1 MKKTICHVL
10 VFAMLLSLFASVL
23 PSLDLHAAGSYT
35 FDFTKGDS
43 PVVVIDAQL
52 IAENGGATNFNIPS
66 GAFSVT
72 VIGNIDVTLI
82 FTEDITI
89 DRTADTANSLTTL
102 ASELQTAGKRLAE
115 SDDSWAYSET
125 DGEYYIPT
133 CPFRVTGGARV
144 RVSFSGESVFRAGY
158 NGWISD
164 GLSVTN
170 VHGNNGTT
178 GYKGGYAAVQVDGDS
193 SLTIDAAP
201 NGLEAYGAY
210 PLAGQPLPTNSSQNY
225 PDNPLYVNPYF
236 NAYYDEANNRRQ
248 ELSGTSGRYDTP
260 DGIVLANNN
269 EANGGGAGIGG
280 GVSHNT
286 KTIQKT
292 YGYADGTP
300 GEIIINGGVITAA
313 GGHQAAG
320 IGGGINSSSTTSKI
334 EINGGTVIAVGG
346 RWACG
351 IGDGDSLNSY
361 TSDAYLAEKQIVIN
375 GGTVNAYGGTASAAI
390 GTTDNIQNR
399 NASHGL
405 TIALAG
411 GKITA
416 LSGEADTTKGDE
428 CATAAI
434 GAGQNTNM
442 NDNSISV
449 SAKATV
455 SAASFSQ
462 YAISD
467 CGTNAGEIPSVN
479 IDPDGYMYLARF
491 ANAYVADEANRE
503 FVCYHVKADEKGNP
517 MLLAI
522 KTTEI
527 EDFDETT
534 YDDCYYALNRT
545 NKRYYLV
552 NANGSV
558 MTEAQA
564 RQEGLTDYTVD
575 LTDGLLYPNEIP
587 DLTYYYLTNKIVEK
601 YSVPAK
607 YKAIAMTLPDPTMV
621 SVSGT
626 YILRVP
632 DNAATATTEDD
643 TFVVIQKPTAGTSSG
658 TIDASHDT
666 HVSAGANDGS
676 VNLTPNITEDAVAK
690 ELISLAVDYDSEEL
704 IQKYHGRFYPTT
716 YAYTVYLPRMS
727 GSAIDFDLSFAYET
741 TDVDTIDIIEGTH
754 TKEVFSGSELI
765 GSHAI
770 SFTLEENAEKMEI
783 WIKKSDEMDP
793 LTRRIPTV
801 TYKITVI
808 RKPLYVLEMKPLSKV
823 YDGEPVEAVVEHMYI
838 PGEGLSD
845 NIGLTDLKDK
855 DPVDGERR
863 NSYSV
868 NNGPFADMAALTKYA
883 LPTFGSNGQQTFSYS
898 FRQGWNRYDG
908 EVDLTVTHSVKAL
921 NEPGQFHVITDI
933 LYVSNRVTQTLTTT
947 IQVDLVQ
954 GTVTTPGVDSD
965 GAYSESIADFEIV
978 KNSTDTSASII
989 LQSDDSAHRYKY
1001 TLITVDIG
1009 AATINST
1016 MTEQEVA
1023 DAKNA
1028 AVQNAI
1034 DKMTQNLENNHWTMA
1049 SETVEYTKGVYDATF
1064 LLNIET
1070 ATSVKSNNSGTN
1082 LDPSKV
1088 SYQIDNQ
1095 TVTGRVL
1102 VTATYDHD
1110 VDMTYLLTAEDME
1123 NIDYEYHIAATG
1135 GVGSGEVL
1143 RDAPSDAGTYHVR
1156 ATLEADTFEAE
1167 GIDEFVIERRVIH
1180 ITGVKNWRTYLSET
1194 QIAEIAQNRMPV
1206 LEVAGYE
1213 SFVFDNLVDG
1223 HEGQIEVIM
1232 KPNVKLDASLQS
1244 AVNYYEGGAQL
1255 QISYTPTKILILPVR
1270 LNESD
1275 SVTKNYRFPDAQI
1288 SKRYENDDGYTWY
1301 WFSVPGEL
1309 SYVVDDAMFKKE
1321 EGDSPWQ
1328 KFWPDA
1334 KGEPLQWA
1342 VDENG
1347 NFVVNEDGSM
1357 EPHPDE
1363 KRIDYHSPSNSQHR
1377 EYIYIHTVNQ
1387 GEKQARYAVDIEYG
1401 ALQYTYSKT
1410 IWNVNTHEYVSVDAE
1425 SYWSGNE
1432 GFNNKITIINRS
1444 NRDIYYSAEAVL
1456 DAYFGAGC
1464 EVFLSEEATMPEED
1478 ERSATITSVTVF
1490 RTAENADEA
1499 ESESFYVYLDGT
1511 PQMSSPNDGLRST
1524 GKVTITITSTK
1535 PNAQNE

>member
-23 PSLDLHAAGSYT
+23 PANLLHAAGSYT
-35 FDFTKGDS
+35 FDFDQGDS

-52 IAENGGATNFNIPS
+52 IAEKGGATHFNIPS
-66 GAFSVT
+66 GVFSVT

-82 FTEDITI
+82 FGAQDDPVTI
-89 DRTADTANSLTTL
+89 DRTADTDGGLTSL
-102 ASELQTAGKRLAE
+102 AADLQTAGIRLAE
-115 SDDSWAYSET
+115 NDDSWVYNET
-125 DGEYYIPT
+125 DNEYYIPT
-133 CPFRVTGGARV
+133 CPFRVMGGARV
-144 RVSFSGESVFRAGY
+144 RVSFAGETELRAGY

-164 GLSVTN
+164 GSSVTN
-170 VHGNNGTT
+170 AHGNNGTT
-178 GYKGGYAAVQVDGDS
+178 GYKGGYAAIQVDGNS
-193 SLTIDAAP
+193 SLVIDAAP

-210 PLAGQPLPTNSSQNY
+210 PLAGQRVNNQQY

-236 NAYYDEANNRRQ
+236 NAYYNEATDSRVG
-248 ELSGTSGRYDTP
+248 LSGQEYISPPGVTDKY
-260 DGIVLANNN
+260 
-269 EANGGGAGIGG
+269 NGGGAGIGG
-280 GVSHNT
+280 GASHDTTTVNHT
-286 KTIQKT
+286 NHN
-292 YGYADGTP
+292 YLAGTP
-300 GEIIINGGVITAA
+300 GEIIINGGIITAA

-320 IGGGINSSSTTSKI
+320 IGGGVNSSSTTSRI
-334 EINGGTVIAVGG
+334 EINGGTITAIGG

-351 IGDGDSLNSY
+351 IGDGDSIQGVESK
-361 TSDAYLAEKQIVIN
+361 AYISEKQIVIN
-375 GGTVNAYGGTASAAI
+375 GGTVDAYGGTAAAAI
-390 GTTDNIQNR
+390 GTTDEIFTQYDSNV
-399 NASHGL
+399 HGL
-405 TIALAG
+405 TITLAG
-411 GKITA
+411 GTITA
-416 LSGEADTTKGDE
+416 LSGEAQRGNE
-428 CATAAI
+428 SATAAI
-434 GAGQNTNM
+434 GAGEGTDM

-449 SAKATV
+449 SAAATI

-462 YAISD
+462 YAISN
-467 CGTNAGEIPSVN
+467 CGTDAKEIPSVN

-491 ANAYVADEANRE
+491 DAAYVSSDKNRD
-503 FVCYHVKADEKGNP
+503 FVCYHVMADAKGNP
-517 MLLAI
+517 MLVTYEAYDVA
-522 KTTEI
+522 
-527 EDFDETT
+527 DFDGDLYTGL
-534 YDDCYYALNRT
+534 YYALNRA
-545 NKRYYLV
+545 NKKYYLV
-552 NANGSV
+552 NPDGTP
-558 MTEAQA
+558 MTNEDAVRA
-564 RQEGLTDYTVD
+564 GLTDYTVD
-575 LTDGLLYPNEIP
+575 LTDGLVYPATVP
-587 DLTYYYLTNKIVEK
+587 KLSYYYLIDNVVET
-601 YSVPAK
+601 YSVPAN

-632 DNAATATTEDD
+632 DKAVTESWNDD

-658 TIDASHDT
+658 LIDSSHTT
-666 HVSAGANDGS
+666 HVAGGINDGT
-676 VNLTPNITEDAVAK
+676 VTLTPNITEDAVAK
-690 ELISLAVDYDSEEL
+690 ELLSLAVSYGGEEL

-741 TDVDTIDIIEGTH
+741 ADVDTIDIIEGTH

-1049 SETVEYTKGVYDATF
+1049 SETVEYTKGVYDATL

-1095 TVTGRVL
+1095 TVMGRVL

-1135 GVGSGEVL
+1135 GVGSGEAL
-1143 RDAPSDAGTYHVR
+1143 HGAPSDAGTYHVR

-1334 KGEPLQWA
+1334 EGEPLQWA

-1410 IWNVNTHEYVSVDAE
+1410 IWNVNTHEYVSVDEE